1 MGIWYRLELQYACYI
16 PHSEESASQ
25 HIPIPS
31 IIFTG
36 TAFKPQD
43 RDHDSYTQ
51 TFVEPG
57 LLGLGL
63 ITLDGPMPTFLYH
76 VCLQAPKISSNNG
89 AACSPASK

>member
-1 MGIWYRLELQYACYI
+1 MFDSAATYVEEKSGQHLDLAEGVSSLFPRQSVRVKTHACYI

-36 TAFKPQD
+36 AAFKPQD
-43 RDHDSYTQ
+43 REHHSQTQ

-57 LLGLGL
+57 LLGLG
-63 ITLDGPMPTFLYH
+63 
-76 VCLQAPKISSNNG
+76 
-89 AACSPASK
+89 